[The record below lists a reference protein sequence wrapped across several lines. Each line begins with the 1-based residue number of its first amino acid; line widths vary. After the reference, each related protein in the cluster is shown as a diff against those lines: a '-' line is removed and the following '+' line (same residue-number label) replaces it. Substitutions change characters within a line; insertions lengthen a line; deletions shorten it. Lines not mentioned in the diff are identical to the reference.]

1 MTQTHQT
8 SRRAWKSPEA
18 RLRTRVHQLA
28 RQLGYCE
35 EAYRN
40 IAYCLTGKRYAR
52 EMNLTELE
60 ILVTWL
66 ERELRA
72 KERPPYSEAEL
83 SRIVNAE
90 SLDELLGA

>member
-18 RLRTRVHQLA
+18 RLRCRVHQLGHDLKLCEGA
-28 RQLGYCE
+28 RRGISYCVV
-35 EAYRN
+35 
-40 IAYCLTGKRYAR
+40 GKRYAR

-60 ILVTWL
+60 ILVAWL

>member
-8 SRRAWKSPEA
+8 SRRPRQSPEA
-18 RLRTRVHQLA
+18 RLRCRVHSLA

-35 EAYRN
+35 EARRN
-40 IAYCLTGKRYAR
+40 ILLCISGSRYAR
-52 EMNLTELE
+52 ELNFTQLE
-60 ILVTWL
+60 VAVAWL